1 MLELPNMV
9 KVSFRYKPELVQW
22 IKSSG
27 SGSTWNREEKVW
39 EVPPEILDELG
50 AKAKELGVEI
60 KVQQDQ
66 AAPKGIAPQPE
77 AQARQQVGK
86 MGYIEYESRFEPG
99 KTGSGIGM
107 KAEPGVPPQRSSP
120 IKEGEIRLR
129 RSKDG
134 RFVLININLIAFASD
149 VEDLIKGTKTSVKF
163 RVLPPPTFRQ
173 TGSD

>member
-27 SGSTWNREEKVW
+27 TGSTWNREEKVW
-39 EVPPEILDELG
+39 EVPEEILGELG

-60 KVQQDQ
+60 KVQQD
-66 AAPKGIAPQPE
+66 APPTKGIAAQPK
-77 AQARQQVGK
+77 AQERQQAGN
-86 MGYIEYESRFEPG
+86 MGYIEYESRFDPERAR
-99 KTGSGIGM
+99 SGTGM
-107 KAEPGVPPQRSSP
+107 KADQGAPAQRSP
-120 IKEGEIRLR
+120 VKEGEIRLR

-134 RFVLININLIAFASD
+134 RFVLINIDLIAFASD
-149 VEDLIKGTKTSVKF
+149 VEDLMKGTKTSVKF

-173 TGSD
+173 TGSE

>member
-1 MLELPNMV
+1 MELPNMV

-66 AAPKGIAPQPE
+66 AAPKGISPQPE
-77 AQARQQVGK
+77 AQARQQAGK

-99 KTGSGIGM
+99 KGGSGIGM
-107 KAEPGVPPQRSSP
+107 KAEPGVPPQRNSP

-134 RFVLININLIAFASD
+134 RFVLINVNLIAFASD

>member
-1 MLELPNMV
+1 MELPNMV

-66 AAPKGIAPQPE
+66 AAPKSIATQPE
-77 AQARQQVGK
+77 AQARQQAGK

-107 KAEPGVPPQRSSP
+107 KAEPGTPTQRSSP
-120 IKEGEIRLR
+120 IREGEIRLR

>member
-1 MLELPNMV
+1 MV

-39 EVPPEILDELG
+39 EIPEEILDELRI
-50 AKAKELGVEI
+50 KAKELGVEV

-66 AAPKGIAPQPE
+66 VVPKGTAPQPE
-77 AQARQQVGK
+77 LQGRQQAGK
-86 MGYIEYESRFEPG
+86 MGYIEYESRFDQG
-99 KTGSGIGM
+99 RAGSGIGM
-107 KAEPGVPPQRSSP
+107 KTEAEAPAQRSSP
-120 IKEGEIRLR
+120 VKEGEIRLR

-173 TGSD
+173 TGSE

>member
-1 MLELPNMV
+1 MLELPTMV

-39 EVPPEILDELG
+39 EVPEEILEELG

-66 AAPKGIAPQPE
+66 AAPKVMAPQTD
-77 AQARQQVGK
+77 AQSMQQVGK
-86 MGYIEYESRFEPG
+86 MGYIEYESRFDQG
-99 KTGSGIGM
+99 RAVSGIGM
-107 KAEPGVPPQRSSP
+107 RAEPGAPSQRSSP
-120 IKEGEIRLR
+120 VKEGEIRLR
-129 RSKDG
+129 RSRDG
-134 RFVLININLIAFASD
+134 RFVLINIDLIAFASD

-163 RVLPPPTFRQ
+163 RVLPPPAFKQ
-173 TGSD
+173 TASE